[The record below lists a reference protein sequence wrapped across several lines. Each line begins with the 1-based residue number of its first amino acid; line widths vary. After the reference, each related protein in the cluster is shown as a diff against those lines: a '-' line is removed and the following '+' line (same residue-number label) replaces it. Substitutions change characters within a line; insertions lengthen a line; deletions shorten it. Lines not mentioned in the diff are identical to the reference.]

1 MPGSICHKERDHQ
14 KISGLSEVLA
24 MLEGAIATEEMM
36 EMNYQVDV
44 EGKTPKEAAVNFL
57 QAKGLI

>member
-1 MPGSICHKERDHQ
+1 
-14 KISGLSEVLA
+14 